1 MIIDTFLS
9 ANTTK
14 GFVSL
19 YGDFLKGK
27 KQYIIKGGP
36 GTGKSTLMKN
46 IGAYAENEGE
56 DVEYI
61 RCSSDPDSLD
71 GVWLK
76 KHNVAVCDGTAP
88 HVLEPENVG
97 CLGGIINIT
106 DCWDEKA
113 LTEATEEILLIKDKT
128 AKAYRSAYGYLE
140 AAGKILDTTFAD
152 ATEKEERRIR
162 GTAEDFC
169 GTFLKKKKKNC
180 EPIFEKRFLS
190 TFSYKGATAFY
201 ETFETLAD
209 KIYTLPYACGAA
221 NLAIARIVEEANNKL
236 YPVTVFADPLLPQT
250 VMGAVFPT
258 EKLAVLALSPTFE
271 AAETKEFAPFRGS
284 TLTDITDGAADGACG
299 ILFEQA
305 TDKLKN
311 AKAHHDA
318 LERIFIKNMDF
329 EKVGRITA
337 SLMTR
342 IFSE

>member
-1 MIIDTFLS
+1 MVIDTFLS
-9 ANTTK
+9 ANTTE

-46 IGAYAENEGE
+46 IGAYAENAGE

-76 KHNVAVCDGTAP
+76 KRNVAVCDGTAP
-88 HVLEPENVG
+88 HTLEPENVG
-97 CLGGIINIT
+97 CMGGIVNIT

-113 LTEATEEILLIKDKT
+113 LADATEEILLIKDKT
-128 AKAYRSAYGYLE
+128 AAAYRSAYGYLK
-140 AAGKILDTTFAD
+140 AAGEILKTTFAD
-152 ATEKEERRIR
+152 ATEKEARQIIK
-162 GTAEDFC
+162 TAESFC
-169 GTFLKKKKKNC
+169 GKFFGKKKKNAG
-180 EPIFEKRFLS
+180 PTFEKRFIS
-190 TFSYKGATAFY
+190 TFSHKGATAFY
-201 ETFETLAD
+201 ETCETLAD
-209 KIYTLPYACGAA
+209 RIFTLPYACGAA
-221 NLAIARIVEEANNKL
+221 NEAIGLIATDAKNRGFS
-236 YPVTVFADPLLPQT
+236 VTVFADPLLPRT
-250 VMGAVFPT
+250 AVGAVFPT
-258 EKLAVLALSPTFE
+258 ERLAVLALSPTFE
-271 AAETKEFAPFRGS
+271 AAETKDFDVFRGS
-284 TLTDITDGAADGACG
+284 ALTDVTNGAADGACG
-299 ILFEQA
+299 ILFGQA
-305 TDKLKN
+305 TDGLKN

-318 LERIFIKNMDF
+318 LERIFIKNTDF